1 LEKQRLDQQMR
12 KIASMSSCLISM
24 FGILKTQT
32 SQKGVAMD
40 MLIDYI
46 LILIGCFWH
55 IVVLIVVISFIER
68 RLKDK

>member
-1 LEKQRLDQQMR
+1 
-12 KIASMSSCLISM
+12 M
-24 FGILKTQT
+24 FEILKTQT

-40 MLIDYI
+40 MFIDYI

-68 RLKDK
+68 RLKNK

>member
-1 LEKQRLDQQMR
+1 MNKYQLSQYYQLRRKILRYYLGKTEINQQMR

-40 MLIDYI
+40 TLIDYI
-46 LILIGCFWH
+46 LILIGCF
-55 IVVLIVVISFIER
+55 
-68 RLKDK
+68 

>member
-1 LEKQRLDQQMR
+1 
-12 KIASMSSCLISM
+12 MSSCLISM

-40 MLIDYI
+40 TLIDYI